1 MTREGKSSNVVTYN
15 SIVDAIG
22 LWVTSVIGFVI
33 EYSTSNAYS
42 PVLDV
47 ADSCRTGAATNVIL
61 GLAVGYKSVIIQI
74 FAIADVVGKSHLIR
88 ERTDTLDAIGIT
100 TDLLLWFFWHSLVP
114 FACSDRTFVREY
126 HKKLPRFISA
136 FSPNHAV
143 LSSSDKNHLTRAEAS
158 KPEMPIK
165 IWYRRTSGPTR
176 RSTKGQW
183 TAEEPVRKDIDECSS
198 ELSNVLFEDERE
210 KKKKCD
216 VNSSEGGKVVR
227 CAIDEV
233 MKEDEKVKE
242 QINRKDYWLC
252 EGIVVKVM
260 RKGLDNKGYYYK
272 QRGLVVN
279 VIDMYLA
286 EIEMLERKDVIRARQ
301 AELETVIP
309 HNGGLVKIVNGKCA
323 YRGSNV
329 RLISLDMDEFC
340 AK

>member
-22 LWVTSVIGFVI
+22 LW
-33 EYSTSNAYS
+33 
-42 PVLDV
+42 
-47 ADSCRTGAATNVIL
+47 
-61 GLAVGYKSVIIQI
+61 I

-114 FACSDRTFVREY
+114 FFLPTASISSACSDRTFVREY

-143 LSSSDKNHLTRAEAS
+143 L
-158 KPEMPIK
+158 
-165 IWYRRTSGPTR
+165 RRTSGPTR
-176 RSTKGQW
+176 RSTKVKKK
-183 TAEEPVRKDIDECSS
+183 TCKPVRKDIDECSS
-198 ELSNVLFEDERE
+198 LSNVLFEDERE

-272 QRGLVVN
+272 QRGMVVN

-286 EIEMLERKDVIRARQ
+286 EIEMLERKDVIRAR
-301 AELETVIP
+301 AV
-309 HNGGLVKIVNGKCA
+309 
-323 YRGSNV
+323 
-329 RLISLDMDEFC
+329 SLKLDDSTQWWSC
-340 AK
+340 